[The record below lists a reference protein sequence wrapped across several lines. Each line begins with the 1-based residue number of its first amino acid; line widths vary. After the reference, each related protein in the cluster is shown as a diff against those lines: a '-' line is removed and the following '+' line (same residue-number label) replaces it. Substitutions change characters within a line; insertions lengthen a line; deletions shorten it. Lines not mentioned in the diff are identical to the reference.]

1 MWLLL
6 YVIKFMSKPGT
17 FVKVQTASTVK
28 LMLLHANNAIADKA
42 ALLRRLDC
50 AFVIRYLESIS
61 FSTGENLI
69 LLHANNTGAG
79 QPAHSHHLICA
90 FVIRY
95 LDFLYSNLLHV
106 DTNFQ

>member
-1 MWLLL
+1 
-6 YVIKFMSKPGT
+6 
-17 FVKVQTASTVK
+17 
-28 LMLLHANNAIADKA
+28 MLLHANNAVADQT

-50 AFVIRYLESIS
+50 AFVIRYMESIS

-95 LDFLYSNLLHV
+95 LDFFFIQTCYMY
-106 DTNFQ
+106 TQIFQ